1 MFNTQNTVQRLKD
14 RSQSIL
20 DVFTKTVSD
29 LTLVNQQIETEEKL
43 RQEKIAS
50 INLELKSLEETK
62 TSNTKVI
69 DRINSILK

>member
-29 LTLVNQQIETEEKL
+29 LTLVNQQIEVEEES
-43 RQEKIAS
+43 RQKKIES

-62 TSNTKVI
+62 VSNIKVI

>member
-62 TSNTKVI
+62 TSNAKVI